1 MKQKILLVY
10 LLSFAMTACSPF
22 PSHEVDPKLS
32 PVNTSEAVTD
42 TPTTDS
48 DSSTDTSQEVFT
60 NPETSPSKPIKS
72 RLCSVHIHEYHSYPG
87 ELVDFIGE
95 EFYDWVYGEES
106 KTNSDLTDDCPY
118 SHCNIIACLQHFNIS
133 EEKFNELYYTSWY
146 YFYQYNPKIM
156 YNGTPAEIQNLFLDD
171 KTGKEPQEFIERRK
185 IRSAKSYLR
194 EKLTEMEVDENVIEK
209 YQQLPLTAWTLPD
222 LLREAQI
229 SRKVFEEFLTEHPQ
243 FSEVFDLDIIYEE
256 VNTPNTDIPTE
267 PLLDRCIAV
276 VEYEKRFLSGN
287 K

>member
-1 MKQKILLVY
+1 MKTKKLLVY
-10 LLSFAMTACSPF
+10 LFSLTMTACTSL
-22 PSHEVDPKLS
+22 SSLEVDPELS
-32 PVNTSEAVTD
+32 PVNTPETVTD

-48 DSSTDTSQEVFT
+48 NSSTDTSQEVFT
-60 NPETSPSKPIKS
+60 NTETSPSKPIKS
-72 RLCSVHIHEYHSYPG
+72 RLCSIHINEYHSYPG
-87 ELVDFIGE
+87 ELIDFIGE

-106 KTNSDLTDDCPY
+106 KPDSDLADDCPY

-171 KTGKEPQEFIERRK
+171 KTGKEPPEFIERSK

-194 EKLTEMEVDENVIEK
+194 EELTETEADENVIEK
-209 YQQLPLTAWTLPD
+209 YQQLPLTAWTLPE

-229 SRKVFEEFLTEHPQ
+229 SRNVFEEFLNEHPK
-243 FSEVFDLDIIYEE
+243 FSEAFDLDAIYED

>member
-1 MKQKILLVY
+1 MKTKKLLVY
-10 LLSFAMTACSPF
+10 LFSLTMTACTSL
-22 PSHEVDPKLS
+22 SSLEVDPELS
-32 PVNTSEAVTD
+32 PVNTPETDTD

-48 DSSTDTSQEVFT
+48 NSSTDTSQEVFT
-60 NPETSPSKPIKS
+60 NTETSPSKPIKS
-72 RLCSVHIHEYHSYPG
+72 RLCSIHINEYHSYPG
-87 ELVDFIGE
+87 ELIDFIGE

-106 KTNSDLTDDCPY
+106 KPDSDLADDCPY

-171 KTGKEPQEFIERRK
+171 KTGKEPQEFIERSK

-194 EKLTEMEVDENVIEK
+194 EELTETEADENVIEK
-209 YQQLPLTAWTLPD
+209 YQQLPLTTWTLPE

-229 SRKVFEEFLTEHPQ
+229 SRNVFEEFLNEHPK
-243 FSEVFDLDIIYEE
+243 FSEAFDLDIIYEE

-276 VEYEKRFLSGN
+276 VEHEKKYLSGE
-287 K
+287 